1 MGKLNS
7 IAALISNNGLRIYRT
22 LNNYW
27 QSCQRYISGS
37 RPLPP
42 AELRINKSIKSNHA
56 ALVRGPYTADS
67 LYDLLECQQTYI
79 DIGILALLP
88 KYLVSSSNSEV
99 LFEALGFKN
108 KIIDS
113 TDVLKNLTSID
124 IILDKPFV
132 KVVTDLITLRNKI
145 RQQQVLA
152 VQLGVAYRQLDNK
165 EIHQAKYL
173 ITKKLPKLIS
183 LACHI
188 SKQQAKVRLA
198 ENKSRLLSDR
208 PWLTVKRQFSV
219 KNQVFES
226 IQTPAAQLKWEHHD
240 SEIFPYRYQAG
251 GVPSCDSGNTQHAMN
266 LWVSELVAIDSR
278 ATGTGAPR
286 KILFQG
292 IRHGICAP
300 RVQNPHARAAGA
312 LVRAREVITAA
323 LLLQPEKINSALR
336 GETVDLRLTSTSLLT
351 PVNSA
356 LFKLEEDTLLTEQM
370 CAWEKLQSMRPLI
383 LEIRDQHNQI
393 QRVKIALDIAAFNFG
408 VNELALFAKLGQKKS
423 DGYNES
429 ALKKMLGEDLH
440 PVSAPGGWVA
450 EYLAANPTNAK
461 LVYALAEEIKTIWAD
476 KLHRENTAE
485 PYMLA
490 QRIAL
495 LSYMIGIPPCYN
507 CKSGKD
513 RTALLDLEIKTVTAA
528 HYLNR
533 PLPKPGEMLPD
544 ELKNI
549 YDQLV
554 LHSGNAEVQ
563 AKNTGDAGGNKS
575 IKQFFGATLI
585 TAHRGKKDNQIFHR
599 GLAAL
604 A

>member
-7 IAALISNNGLRIYRT
+7 IAAVISNNGLRIYRR
-22 LNNYW
+22 LNILW

-42 AELRINKSIKSNHA
+42 AELRINKSIKSDHA
-56 ALVRGPYTADS
+56 ALMKGAYTAGS

-88 KYLVSSSNSEV
+88 KRLVSSSNSEI
-99 LFEALGFKN
+99 LLEALGFKN

-113 TDVLKNLTSID
+113 ADVLKNLAGID
-124 IILDKPFV
+124 IILHKPVV
-132 KVVTDLITLRNKI
+132 KAVHELITLRNNIK
-145 RQQQVLA
+145 QQQVSA

-165 EIHQAKYL
+165 EIHLAKYF
-173 ITKKLPKLIS
+173 ITKKLPELIS

-188 SKQQAKVRLA
+188 SKQQAQVKLA

-208 PWLTVKRQFSV
+208 PWLTVKKQFNV

-278 ATGTGAPR
+278 TTGAPR

-351 PVNSA
+351 PVNST
-356 LFKLEEDTLLTEQM
+356 LFKLEEDTMLTEQM
-370 CAWEKLQSMRPLI
+370 WAWEELQSMRPLI
-383 LEIRDQHNQI
+383 LEIRDQYNQI
-393 QRVKIALDIAAFNFG
+393 QRVKIALDIATFNFG

-423 DGYNES
+423 DDYNES
-429 ALKKMLGEDLH
+429 ALKKMLGKDLH
-440 PVSAPGGWVA
+440 PAAPPGGWVA
-450 EYLAANPTNAK
+450 EYLAANPANAK
-461 LVYALAEEIKTIWAD
+461 LVHVLAEEIKTIWAD

-490 QRIAL
+490 QRMAL

-528 HYLNR
+528 HYLNQ
-533 PLPKPGEMLPD
+533 PLPKPGAVLSD

-585 TAHRGKKDNQIFHR
+585 TAHRGKKDNQIVHR